1 MNSKKREIKTLLEK
15 KDYSALMDLPSL
27 EKAVSILIS
36 LSYDKQSVLAWR
48 AMEAIGLLTAEL
60 ARTDIDRVRNIVG
73 RLLWMIRD
81 ESGGIGWSVPEILGE
96 IVRNNPVLCEDI
108 APIIASFHEEKMLTP
123 GVLWALS
130 RIGQIN
136 HETVQ
141 YAVPIIRSYLSAA
154 DPVIRGFAV
163 IAIAE
168 MGDAGSLEALGKMK
182 EDSSEVS
189 LYENGE
195 LVKKTVVR
203 LSDDA
208 AKKLAGEVSRNRS

>member
-1 MNSKKREIKTLLEK
+1 MRADKRKIITLLEE
-15 KDYSALMDLPSL
+15 KDFSGLNKLPSL
-27 EKAVSILIS
+27 EKAVTILIS
-36 LSYDKQSVLAWR
+36 LSYDKQSPLAWR
-48 AMEAIGLLTAEL
+48 AIEAIGLLTAEL
-60 ARTDIDRVRNIVG
+60 AGTDPDRVRNIVG

-136 HETVQ
+136 ADTVK
-141 YAVPIIRSYLSAA
+141 YAVPIIRSYLSAT
-154 DPVIRGFAV
+154 DPMIRACAV
-163 IAIAE
+163 KAIAE
-168 MGDAGSLEALGKMK
+168 MGDAGSSEELEKMK
-182 EDSSEVS
+182 TDTSAVS

-195 LVKKTVVR
+195 LVKKTIGE
-203 LSDDA
+203 LADQA
-208 AKKLAGEVSRNRS
+208 AKKSADDVSRNRS